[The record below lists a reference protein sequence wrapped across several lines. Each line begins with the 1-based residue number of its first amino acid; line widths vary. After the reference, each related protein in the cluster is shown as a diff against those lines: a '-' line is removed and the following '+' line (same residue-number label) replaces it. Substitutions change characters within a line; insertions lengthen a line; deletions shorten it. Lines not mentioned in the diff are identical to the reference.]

1 MAEERI
7 NDIIAQEAFDQLAEF
22 GKALNALNEKMK
34 EIIGTADEVK
44 KAMSSA
50 TGFKD
55 VADAT
60 SKANDVA
67 KEYVETTRK
76 SQEVHAKMKSTFEG
90 VMSSV
95 DKYDKAIDGAR
106 EAMRSAREETGQLL
120 LRVIDER
127 AAVEASSKS
136 RKEQNKLLKESQAD
150 LKEAKTALDGYVA
163 KEKSIRDTIAATSA
177 EMEREKE
184 ANGENSARYSELA
197 QKMESYQMML
207 ESNVS
212 EQQKY
217 LEIMNAAQQA
227 VDKHKD
233 RLVDLEIAERQHKA
247 SMSEAQLAAKQSLDI
262 EQQQAG
268 SINELRKRLSQYTSA
283 YNALSEEER
292 ENIEIGVPLAEGM
305 NAIKERLR
313 ELNNEQKNAGFAEGS
328 YRQLNAE
335 LGELR
340 NQYKALSEAER
351 ENDEIGGALQ
361 QRIMELDTKLKAL
374 DKGIGQNQRTVGDYT
389 MILDRVMNGE
399 VSIRNAMRTMSIE
412 LNKNELR
419 RRGLTDSIK
428 EQEKAVQELRR
439 TEGEGSAAYT
449 EAVQKLDQMNA
460 EYAEVTSKVNDL
472 TDKLGNLKDVQADI
486 SRATQGMAA
495 DAGNVKAAVEGVGL
509 LTNVYSVLQAGTV
522 ALGADSQALA
532 DIYNKVMVLQNG
544 LNSINKI
551 ADALQRESILRVR
564 ARAALDKLRLAYTQA
579 LAAETAKKTAIET
592 TETAATTANTVAE
605 KTNTA
610 AKAGNTVATTGAAA
624 ATTALAAGEGV
635 ATAASF
641 SLTAALKTVG
651 VAIKSIPVIG
661 WILAAIAGLATLGKI
676 VYNMITAE
684 KELTAEQQRRQ
695 EVIKAT
701 NEAKAQAVSNTQK
714 EFIELDRNV
723 AKLHEL
729 KEGSEEYNKTVEA
742 VAKQLGVSD
751 KWLKSNIAKVDQLKD
766 AWKRVR
772 LAQAVADGL
781 IAKAA
786 DAQVKA
792 EEEILALRE
801 KSYKERKKELR
812 EQGYSRRDARSAA
825 QQSNLA
831 TTEAAIRARAAQ
843 TSKDLVAQADRVE
856 KEMEADMQLVNAA
869 QKEAAQESERTTS
882 STINKQKSD
891 AESAM
896 EYYKGIIKS
905 MADEEN
911 KQLSKT
917 AKGRLELLNKQQA
930 AEAAKY
936 RIATTLS
943 QEERLKIEE
952 YYEHKRAEIRME
964 EAERQRKAISA
975 AYAVQ
980 VESRLKMLEMEYEQE
995 GLKGKEL
1002 STLLIAVE
1010 DERYALAK
1018 KKRAEAQL
1026 AKLKDLEVGSAEYAA
1041 VLKAGYAEE
1050 ELAEEEHQQRI
1061 RAIKKS
1067 GIDQQL
1073 ADVKAQYDDLRNI
1086 LIAEGGGVMSASD
1099 ELRIQREEAVS
1110 QLLQFEEE
1118 KAQILADG
1126 LMTEEEYERKLHEL
1140 KANAAKSER
1149 SLNEERK
1156 ESIMTVASIT
1166 VDAFN
1171 SIAGSIKGML
1181 GDSVNAV
1188 IAQQALSLAQVY
1200 MEQGVAI
1207 ASAIRLAF
1215 EDKSNVTWYEAAAKA
1230 VASVALVVG
1239 ETVAAFKAVK
1249 EAKKAS
1255 ARAQVSAYAE
1265 GTTHHQG
1272 GDAVVGEGGSPEL
1285 VTVAGRNYLIDKP
1298 TLIKDLPVGAKV
1310 TPLDTRSLDN
1320 YPQVDLTEVL
1330 ASMDDLKRREHVHID
1345 VGKNVYSYIVNG
1357 ASRARILNSK
1367 FAH

>member
-22 GKALNALNEKMK
+22 GKALNALNDKMK

-120 LRVIDER
+120 LRVIDEK

-136 RKEQNKLLKESQAD
+136 RKEQNKLLKESQDD
-150 LKEAKTALDGYVA
+150 LKAAKTALDGYVA
-163 KEKSIRDTIAATSA
+163 KEKSIRDTIAATAA

-268 SINELRKRLSQYTSA
+268 SINELRKQLSQYTSA

-374 DKGIGQNQRTVGDYT
+374 DKGIGQNQRNVGDYT

-509 LTNVYSVLQAGTV
+509 LTNAYSILQAGTV

-532 DIYNKVMVLQNG
+532 DIYNKVMVLQQG

-610 AKAGNTVATTGAAA
+610 AKVGNT
-624 ATTALAAGEGV
+624 
-635 ATAASF
+635 F
-641 SLTAALKTVG
+641 SLADF
-651 VAIKSIPVIG
+651 S
-661 WILAAIAGLATLGKI
+661 
-676 VYNMITAE
+676 
-684 KELTAEQQRRQ
+684 RSSRQ
-695 EVIKAT
+695 
-701 NEAKAQAVSNTQK
+701 
-714 EFIELDRNV
+714 
-723 AKLHEL
+723 
-729 KEGSEEYNKTVEA
+729 
-742 VAKQLGVSD
+742 
-751 KWLKSNIAKVDQLKD
+751 
-766 AWKRVR
+766 
-772 LAQAVADGL
+772 
-781 IAKAA
+781 
-786 DAQVKA
+786 
-792 EEEILALRE
+792 
-801 KSYKERKKELR
+801 
-812 EQGYSRRDARSAA
+812 
-825 QQSNLA
+825 
-831 TTEAAIRARAAQ
+831 
-843 TSKDLVAQADRVE
+843 
-856 KEMEADMQLVNAA
+856 
-869 QKEAAQESERTTS
+869 
-882 STINKQKSD
+882 
-891 AESAM
+891 
-896 EYYKGIIKS
+896 
-905 MADEEN
+905 
-911 KQLSKT
+911 
-917 AKGRLELLNKQQA
+917 
-930 AEAAKY
+930 
-936 RIATTLS
+936 
-943 QEERLKIEE
+943 
-952 YYEHKRAEIRME
+952 
-964 EAERQRKAISA
+964 
-975 AYAVQ
+975 
-980 VESRLKMLEMEYEQE
+980 
-995 GLKGKEL
+995 
-1002 STLLIAVE
+1002 
-1010 DERYALAK
+1010 
-1018 KKRAEAQL
+1018 
-1026 AKLKDLEVGSAEYAA
+1026 
-1041 VLKAGYAEE
+1041 
-1050 ELAEEEHQQRI
+1050 
-1061 RAIKKS
+1061 
-1067 GIDQQL
+1067 
-1073 ADVKAQYDDLRNI
+1073 
-1086 LIAEGGGVMSASD
+1086 
-1099 ELRIQREEAVS
+1099 
-1110 QLLQFEEE
+1110 
-1118 KAQILADG
+1118 
-1126 LMTEEEYERKLHEL
+1126 LM
-1140 KANAAKSER
+1140 
-1149 SLNEERK
+1149 
-1156 ESIMTVASIT
+1156 
-1166 VDAFN
+1166 
-1171 SIAGSIKGML
+1171 
-1181 GDSVNAV
+1181 
-1188 IAQQALSLAQVY
+1188 
-1200 MEQGVAI
+1200 
-1207 ASAIRLAF
+1207 
-1215 EDKSNVTWYEAAAKA
+1215 
-1230 VASVALVVG
+1230 
-1239 ETVAAFKAVK
+1239 
-1249 EAKKAS
+1249 
-1255 ARAQVSAYAE
+1255 
-1265 GTTHHQG
+1265 
-1272 GDAVVGEGGSPEL
+1272 
-1285 VTVAGRNYLIDKP
+1285 
-1298 TLIKDLPVGAKV
+1298 
-1310 TPLDTRSLDN
+1310 
-1320 YPQVDLTEVL
+1320 
-1330 ASMDDLKRREHVHID
+1330 
-1345 VGKNVYSYIVNG
+1345 
-1357 ASRARILNSK
+1357 
-1367 FAH
+1367 